1 MRVEYPAGGALATS
15 GTREH
20 TQALQRDR
28 PRQPTYSSLNVLRVI
43 LGLAV
48 LLYHLGATLALDKYF
63 GVDLYEH
70 VFGFGG
76 ARIPFF
82 FVLSGFLLTIVYAR
96 DIGSPARAPGFL
108 WRRAWRVYP
117 TYWIILLLVMAPAL
131 FFDSLRDAIPHD
143 PLVLLKTF
151 LLIPQH
157 PNVAGPTGAPVL
169 VAAWTLHYEL
179 AFYLVLAVWIWSRA
193 AGIALCLVLA
203 ANMAVCMEW
212 QCGFYNSFLAGGS
225 MLYFAFGAGAAWL
238 AKRLPPLPHAKVLTW
253 VAGLTYLFIAVLT
266 HGDDLTAAGAHD
278 PSIYYGM
285 LASLILLCLTRLED
299 EAPQRE
305 GPPWLKVLA
314 DSSYAMY
321 LIHFPVISLMCK
333 LLTGAGLRGFYGA
346 TVALVI
352 TLLVCMALSVAFH
365 LLVERRL
372 LVFRG
377 PG

>member
-1 MRVEYPAGGALATS
+1 VRVEYPAGGALATS
-15 GTREH
+15 GAHER
-20 TQALQRDR
+20 TQPLLRDR
-28 PRQPTYSSLNVLRVI
+28 PRQPTYSSLNVLRVL

-63 GVDLYEH
+63 GIDLYEQ

-82 FVLSGFLLTIVYAR
+82 FVLSGFLLTLVYAR

-108 WRRAWRVYP
+108 WRRAWRIYP
-117 TYWIILLLVMAPAL
+117 TYWIILMLVMVPAL
-131 FFDSLRDAIPHD
+131 FFDALRDAIPHD

-157 PNVAGPTGAPVL
+157 PSVAGPTGAPVL
-169 VAAWTLHYEL
+169 VAAWTLHYEI
-179 AFYLVLAVWIWSRA
+179 AFYLVLAVWIWSRT

-212 QCGFYNSFLAGGS
+212 QCGFYNGFLAGSS
-225 MLYFAFGAGAAWL
+225 MMYFAFGAGAAWL
-238 AKRLPPLPHAKVLTW
+238 AKRLPPLPNAKALTW
-253 VAGLTYLFIAVLT
+253 AAGFAYLVIAVLT
-266 HGDDLTAAGAHD
+266 HGNDLTVPGALD
-278 PSIYYGM
+278 PSVYYGM
-285 LASLILLCLTRLED
+285 LASVILLCLTRLED
-299 EAPQRE
+299 KAPRHE
-305 GPPWLKVLA
+305 GPVWLKVLA

-333 LLTGAGLRGFYGA
+333 LLTGAGLHGLYGA
-346 TVALVI
+346 TVALVV
-352 TLLVCMALSVAFH
+352 TLLVCMGLSVVFH
-365 LLVERRL
+365 LWVERRL

-377 PG
+377 AG

>member
-15 GTREH
+15 GARERA
-20 TQALQRDR
+20 QALPRER
-28 PRQPTYSSLNVLRVI
+28 PRQPTYSSLNLLRVI

-63 GVDLYEH
+63 GIDVYEH

-82 FVLSGFLLTIVYAR
+82 FVLSGFLLTLVYAR
-96 DIGSPARAPGFL
+96 DIGSPARAPSFL
-108 WRRAWRVYP
+108 WRRAWRLYP
-117 TYWIILLLVMAPAL
+117 SYWIILLLVMAPAL
-131 FFDSLRDAIPHD
+131 VFDNLREAIPRD

-157 PNVAGPTGAPVL
+157 PSVAGPTGAPVL
-169 VAAWTLHYEL
+169 VAAWTLHYEI

-238 AKRLPPLPHAKVLTW
+238 AKRLPPLPHAKMLTW
-253 VAGLTYLFIAVLT
+253 VAGLAYLFIAVLT
-266 HGDDLTAAGAHD
+266 HGDDLSAPGAHD
-278 PSIYYGM
+278 PAIYYGM

-299 EAPQRE
+299 EAPRHE
-305 GPPWLKVLA
+305 GPAWLKVLA

-346 TVALVI
+346 TVTLVV
-352 TLLVCMALSVAFH
+352 TLLVCMGLSVAFH

-372 LVFRG
+372 QVFRG
-377 PG
+377 A

>member
-1 MRVEYPAGGALATS
+1 MRLEYPAGGALATS
-15 GTREH
+15 GAQER
-20 TQALQRDR
+20 TQALPRDR
-28 PRQPTYSSLNVLRVI
+28 PRQPTYSSLNALRVI
-43 LGLAV
+43 LGIAV

-63 GVDLYEH
+63 GIDLYEH
-70 VFGFGG
+70 IFGFGG

-117 TYWIILLLVMAPAL
+117 TYWIVLLLVMAPAL
-131 FFDSLRDAIPHD
+131 FVDSLRDAIPHD

-157 PNVAGPTGAPVL
+157 TSVAGPTGAPVL
-169 VAAWTLHYEL
+169 VAAWTLHYEM

-238 AKRLPPLPHAKVLTW
+238 ARRLPPLPHAKALAW

-299 EAPQRE
+299 EAAHGA
-305 GPPWLKVLA
+305 GPAWLKVLA

-346 TVALVI
+346 TVALVA
-352 TLLVCMALSVAFH
+352 TLLVCVGLSVAFH

-372 LVFRG
+372 AVFKG
-377 PG
+377 AG

>member
-15 GTREH
+15 GARERA
-20 TQALQRDR
+20 QALPRER
-28 PRQPTYSSLNVLRVI
+28 PRQPTYSSLNLLRVV

-63 GVDLYEH
+63 GIEVYEH

-82 FVLSGFLLTIVYAR
+82 FVLSGFLLTLVYAR

-108 WRRAWRVYP
+108 WRRAWRLYP
-117 TYWIILLLVMAPAL
+117 SYWIILLLVMAPAL
-131 FFDSLRDAIPHD
+131 VFDSLREAIPND

-157 PNVAGPTGAPVL
+157 PSVAGPTGAPVL
-169 VAAWTLHYEL
+169 VAAWTLHYEI

-193 AGIALCLVLA
+193 AGVALCLVLA

-238 AKRLPPLPHAKVLTW
+238 AKRLPPLPHAKMLTW
-253 VAGLTYLFIAVLT
+253 AAGLAYLFIAVFT
-266 HGDDLTAAGAHD
+266 HGDDLSAPGAHD
-278 PSIYYGM
+278 PAIYYGM

-299 EAPQRE
+299 EAPRHE
-305 GPPWLKVLA
+305 GPAWLKVLA

-333 LLTGAGLRGFYGA
+333 LLTAAGLRGFYGA
-346 TVALVI
+346 TVTLVV
-352 TLLVCMALSVAFH
+352 TLLVCMGLSVAFH

-372 LVFRG
+372 QVFRG
-377 PG
+377 A

>member
-1 MRVEYPAGGALATS
+1 MRLEYPAGGALATS
-15 GTREH
+15 GAQAR
-20 TQALQRDR
+20 TQALPRDR

-43 LGLAV
+43 LGVAV

-70 VFGFGG
+70 IFGFGG

-108 WRRAWRVYP
+108 WRRAFRVYP
-117 TYWIILLLVMAPAL
+117 TYWIILLVVMAPAL
-131 FFDSLRDAIPHD
+131 FFESLRDAIPHD
-143 PLVLLKTF
+143 PLVLVKTF

-157 PNVAGPTGAPVL
+157 PSVAGATGAPVL
-169 VAAWTLHYEL
+169 VAAWTLHYEI
-179 AFYLVLAVWIWSRA
+179 AFYLVLAVWIWSRV

-203 ANMAVCMEW
+203 ANMAVCTEW

-238 AKRLPPLPHAKVLTW
+238 ARRLPPLPNAKWLTW

-266 HGDDLTAAGAHD
+266 HGDDLGVAGAHD

-285 LASLILLCLTRLED
+285 LASLILLCLTRVED
-299 EAPQRE
+299 ESPRSE

-346 TVALVI
+346 TVTLVV
-352 TLLVCMALSVAFH
+352 TLGVCLALSVAFH

-377 PG
+377 TG